1 VRKMARK
8 YVVYGSPE
16 IDVGI
21 KIIDLATPF
30 MKFLARSFPR
40 YFDRALKSAGWW
52 LQKEIK
58 AGIRSGAPGG
68 VPYATYSG
76 LMSRRR
82 SGRLYRG
89 FPKVPMGRLSR
100 AVGYQFLPNKREVV
114 VGWLSKSA
122 VRLGTKHEEGFQREV
137 TPKMRKYFESY
148 GFPIGA
154 SKTHITLP
162 RRRTYGPIY
171 REKGP
176 EVPKYIEGKIWQYI
190 KEAKEK
196 GGRSA

>member
-1 VRKMARK
+1 MARK

-16 IDVGI
+16 IDVGL
-21 KIIDLATPF
+21 KVIDLATPF

-68 VPYATYSG
+68 VPYPSYSG
-76 LMSRRR
+76 LRKSKSR
-82 SGRLYRG
+82 RLYRG
-89 FPKVPMGRLSR
+89 IPKQPLGRLSR
-100 AVGYQFLPNKREVV
+100 AVGYQFYSDSRRVV

-122 VRLGTKHEEGFQREV
+122 VRLGTKHEEGFQTEV
-137 TPKMRKYFESY
+137 TPRMRMFFGTS

-154 SKTHITLP
+154 GKTHITLP